1 MPRVQAVNACL
12 RVTVNPS
19 ARTTKKL
26 RKPQPC
32 YLPPLWS
39 LQVATETPQ
48 IMISMY
54 RGATQEQSSMDKG
67 LPVAPYF
74 PQWIRTAAVSFPL
87 C

>member
-39 LQVATETPQ
+39 LQVVTETPQ
-48 IMISMY
+48 IMIFVY
-54 RGATQEQSSMDKG
+54 RGAMQEQSSMDKG
-67 LPVAPYF
+67 IPVAPYF
-74 PQWIRTAAVSFPL
+74 PQWIRTWAVSFPL